1 MTLID
6 FTELSDDNIIDLSS
20 DEETVQED
28 QIATQH
34 RAMLLDKQGVFFL
47 AGEGSQ
53 GVHAVFVAAG
63 EGSQD
68 DHAVFVAANEGS
80 QDRHA
85 VFVAASQGRQE
96 ASEPGHAFEA
106 TASSMI
112 MEEAPLVAASQGTSE
127 GRQETAESV
136 HALEATAPSLVTEK
150 PPVDTVVLALPHV
163 GSPNCLGSPTSGPF
177 ASLTSTP
184 PKALT
189 SEGGATKLV
198 RAKVER
204 PRKNHHTGTPKAV
217 TSEGGDAKPVRLKTK
232 HPKKKNHTEKPPV
245 DTVVLALPHVGSPN
259 CLGSPT
265 SGPFASLTSTP
276 PKALTSE
283 GGATKL
289 VRAKVERPRKNHHTG
304 TPKAVTSEG
313 GDAKPVRL
321 KTKHPKKKNHTEKP
335 PLGTAVLALPHAES
349 SNCPHTSAPFPSLT
363 STSPKALS
371 SEGGSTK
378 LVSGKVK
385 HRRKNCRP
393 CKLTP

>member
-6 FTELSDDNIIDLSS
+6 FIELSDDNIIDLSS
-20 DEETVQED
+20 DEETVHED

-53 GVHAVFVAAG
+53 GVQAVFVAAG

-68 DHAVFVAANEGS
+68 EQAVFVAANEGS
-80 QDRHA
+80 QDRQA
-85 VFVAASQGRQE
+85 VFVAASEGRQE
-96 ASEPGHAFEA
+96 ASEPGHALEA

-112 MEEAPLVAASQGTSE
+112 MEEAPLVAASQGSQDVQVVSVAASE

-136 HALEATAPSLVTEK
+136 HALEATAVSLVTEK
-150 PPVDTVVLALPHV
+150 PPVDTVVLALPHA
-163 GSPNCLGSPTSGPF
+163 GSLNCLGSPTSGPF
-177 ASLTSTP
+177 ASLTSTA

-189 SEGGATKLV
+189 FEGGDTKLV
-198 RAKVER
+198 RAKV
-204 PRKNHHTGTPKAV
+204 K
-217 TSEGGDAKPVRLKTK
+217 
-232 HPKKKNHTEKPPV
+232 
-245 DTVVLALPHVGSPN
+245 
-259 CLGSPT
+259 
-265 SGPFASLTSTP
+265 
-276 PKALTSE
+276 
-283 GGATKL
+283 
-289 VRAKVERPRKNHHTG
+289 RPRKNHHTG

-349 SNCPHTSAPFPSLT
+349 PNCPHTSAPFPSLT
-363 STSPKALS
+363 CTSPKALS
-371 SEGGSTK
+371 SEGGDAN
-378 LVSGKVK
+378 LMSGKVK
-385 HRRKNCRP
+385 HRTKNYGP